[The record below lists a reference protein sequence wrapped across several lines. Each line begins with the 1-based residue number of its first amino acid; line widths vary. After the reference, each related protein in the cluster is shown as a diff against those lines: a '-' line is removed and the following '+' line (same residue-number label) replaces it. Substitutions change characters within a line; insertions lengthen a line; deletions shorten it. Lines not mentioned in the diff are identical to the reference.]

1 MTEMTG
7 TVQRALGAVE
17 RVSLKDL
24 RSCDDDALRQL
35 KALAE
40 HWGSLTGKALSDRR
54 AATGAC

>member
-7 TVQRALGAVE
+7 TVRRALGALE

-40 HWGSLTGKALSDRR
+40 HWGLLAGKALADRKQL
-54 AATGAC
+54 GA